1 MNYGDNVHMGLFS
14 DRALLILKTAMRKA
28 SSKAQYRKRRILD
41 VLGDPV
47 REPNNEI
54 VFKIGAN
61 SGENEFNWSGLS
73 KMPEAQIRAFVAK
86 CMKDLVAWFQR
97 HGYSFTWARDSG
109 DKMPMSN
116 RFDPGSDIRIQE
128 YYFVYDVMFGRDVR
142 KKYTESLAA
151 DIRGVENDQ
160 VVTSM
165 NECADRE
172 VERLLSEY
180 KAVSREIMQ
189 NCNNLQIAARNN
201 LRKKIESLKEKF
213 GFRPSMKNALDKFC

>member
-1 MNYGDNVHMGLFS
+1 MNYGDNVHTGLFS
-14 DRALLILKTAMRKA
+14 DRALFILKTAMRKA

-54 VFKIGAN
+54 VFKVGVNA
-61 SGENEFNWSGLS
+61 GENEFSWSGLS
-73 KMPEAQIRAFVAK
+73 KMHEAQIRTFVAK
-86 CMKDLVAWFQR
+86 CMKDLIAWFLR
-97 HGYSFTWARDSG
+97 HNYAFTWARDSG
-109 DKMPMSN
+109 DKLPISN
-116 RFDPGSDIRIQE
+116 RFDPRDDIRIQE
-128 YYFVYDVMFGRDVR
+128 YYFVYDVMSGRDIR

-172 VERLLSEY
+172 VERLVSEY
-180 KAVSREIMQ
+180 KAVSRDIMQ
-189 NCNNLQIAARNN
+189 KCNNLHIVNRDN
-201 LRKKIESLKEKF
+201 LKKKIESLKEKF